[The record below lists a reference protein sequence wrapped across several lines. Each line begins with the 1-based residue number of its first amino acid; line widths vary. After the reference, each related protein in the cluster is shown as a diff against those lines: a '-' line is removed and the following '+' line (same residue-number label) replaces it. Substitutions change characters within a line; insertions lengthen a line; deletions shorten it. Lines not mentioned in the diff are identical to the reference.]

1 MYDVHN
7 KKTHIFWFI
16 ISDPDCNYES
26 LWVVYTEQ
34 QRTIVLELLGCY
46 ISRTDCRA
54 ITMVHNKRNLFLKFV
69 YCERNSS

>member
-1 MYDVHN
+1 MIEDF
-7 KKTHIFWFI
+7 HIFWFI
-16 ISDPDCNYES
+16 ISDPDCNYKS

-54 ITMVHNKRNLFLKFV
+54 ITMVHNKRNLLLKFV
-69 YCERNSS
+69 YCERKGS